1 MRQLYI
7 VTATQV
13 VASEAHPEGMYST
26 VSGEFICG
34 SDV

>member
-13 VASEAHPEGMYST
+13 VTSETHSKGVYST